1 MSLKTLICFDYG
13 EKRIG
18 IAVGQTL
25 TATATPVD
33 TILVKQGKPEWQ
45 KISKLIEH
53 WQPEALIVGQPLHLD
68 GARQWITDLAEKFG
82 RQLQGRYHLP
92 VHYADERLSSF
103 EARRRLKQVTDLDP
117 VAAQVILET
126 WIAEHNR
133 TL

>member
-33 TILVKQGKPEWQ
+33 TILVKQGKPDWH

-53 WQPEALIVGQPLHLD
+53 WQPEALVVGQPLHLD
-68 GARQWITDLAEKFG
+68 GTRQWITDLAEKFG

-126 WIAEHNR
+126 WLAEHNR
-133 TL
+133 TV